1 MTFSRTDEII
11 SGLLHAALAIPFA
24 LLLVG
29 MTARIATHLI

>member
-11 SGLLHAALAIPFA
+11 SGILHAALAIPFA
-24 LLLVG
+24 LPLIG